1 MVKIDASEL
10 LLRAETEEKNLNWLA
25 AAIIYEKVVKSCL
38 EKNIIEKAA
47 ETYRKLGYSYS
58 RAAFN
63 VKTAEKFIEYINKTI
78 EAYKAAVNAFEQ
90 IGSSSKKLECKAE
103 VSLFSVY
110 IADSNAEVME
120 NLSESYKLFIN
131 AETEY
136 SKEDGQECIARIF
149 GRLAFISAV
158 RAFFMTD
165 PKELEEVY
173 KKGIDIAQKAQILS
187 KNVGNV
193 ESLAEALYAEYYLNI
208 TQVYIKP
215 YRGDEHWR
223 ENYKEFI
230 LKCNESLN
238 FIKNYDDLKALTV
251 VYLILGTANGFF
263 ATNFIED
270 DNEQREYFN
279 KAFGLLEKA
288 ADFARKLNNIS
299 LLSESIY
306 WLDWWIILGGKVKY
320 LQKRISIDLQIFKET
335 RKIFKGVHCFWNFQ
349 NRLFMAAYYTNMAQ
363 WSFFTPTQRKSYAE
377 KAIELAKETFIELPF
392 LATSGDLYLALTWS
406 YSQLSIL
413 ASSKDKQDEYAK
425 KMLQYAKEAEHVAEK
440 YEGGWVRAFGYSSLY
455 KAYKTLADIAQDK
468 ENKIKMLLK
477 AIDASEKY
485 MLHPN
490 ESRTGVITGQ
500 IRLGLLYEELGILT
514 KNNDTLLKT
523 KDFFLQVAKESIEK
537 GYNSHVAAIYEYI
550 ARIEDRLSNFTSSAS
565 YYSKAQA
572 LYKQSLRTIE
582 YKLLKN
588 KINDKVAYISA
599 WNLIELA
606 KLYHKR
612 EDHSK
617 AKNFYSEACQLL
629 KNLERYNYEAS
640 YYSAWALQEEAEEF
654 SKQERHKEAIEKYEL
669 TRKSFKS
676 AKKDL
681 EEVLKRSID
690 KIERSRIE
698 KLERLANVR
707 MNYCLARMNVEE
719 ARILGKQGEHFAAAE
734 KFTLAAS
741 QFREICLIFKS
752 ELERGELEAV
762 YNLCRAWESME
773 LAEKYEDPNRFS
785 DAANLFAKASE
796 LFSDSKLKLL
806 ASGNSSF
813 CEALEHGCL
822 FDESTDTDIKADL
835 YPKIKILLRK
845 AASSYEKGQFRNGAD
860 WALATSTYFDAAWHL
875 IRADKELDIN
885 NKKNLLNIGSDYLK
899 SAAELFGKSGY
910 KNKENEVLE
919 RLDRVLKE
927 EKILIS
933 ALNTIKKP
941 SISSSIEGLVAPAC
955 PIETSQSPRI
965 NEIRQFSEETSRVI
979 GIKEVE
985 RKYEI
990 IYKDLLKEYPKI
1002 QRRECRVGI
1011 AQIGLSE
1018 TNDIITELY
1027 EIKTSG
1033 FLGLQ
1038 VDKVENLNSKVK
1050 NMINKA
1056 HAEGINILIFPEL
1069 IIDLNYE
1076 HWIEDISNLA
1086 KAYDMYIIPGSYHDQ
1101 ITRRNLSRVIGPEGI
1116 LWEQEKHI
1124 PAMIHLGK
1132 KRFKETIKSSPPPK
1146 KTIIS
1151 NTEFGR
1157 IAIVI
1162 CRDFLDMDLRVEL
1175 KNCEPPIDIIINPA
1189 FTPVTADFKAAHF
1202 DARRSIYAY
1211 CFFANVAEFGESL
1224 IYTPE
1229 KDRIERIIPAKE
1241 EGLIYKDVNL
1251 FKLRSERKKWEIEQ
1265 KKEVK
1270 FIQSTR

>member
-1 MVKIDASEL
+1 LEAAKLYEST
-10 LLRAETEEKNLNWLA
+10 AEKFLEKNL
-25 AAIIYEKVVKSCL
+25 E
-38 EKNIIEKAA
+38 EKAA
-47 ETYRKLGYSYS
+47 EIYRKLGYSYS

-63 VKTAEKFIEYINKTI
+63 VKTAEKFIEYINKSI
-78 EAYKAAVNAFEQ
+78 QAYKDAVNIFEQ
-90 IGSSSKKLECKAE
+90 IGNRSKKLECKAE

-110 IADSNAEVME
+110 IADSNTEVME
-120 NLSESYKLFIN
+120 NLNDSYEHFLE
-131 AETEY
+131 AEAEY
-136 SKEDGQECIARIF
+136 SKEADQEHIARIL
-149 GRLAFISAV
+149 GRLAYISAT
-158 RAFFMTD
+158 RTFFMTD
-165 PKELEEVY
+165 PKGLEEIY
-173 KKGIDIAQKAQILS
+173 NKGIEIAQKAQILS
-187 KNVGNV
+187 KKVENV
-193 ESLAEALYAEYYLNI
+193 ESLVEALYAEYYLNI
-208 TQVYIKP
+208 SQVYVKP
-215 YRGDEHWR
+215 FRGDEHWR
-223 ENYKEFI
+223 ENYKKFI
-230 LKCNESLN
+230 LRCNESLN
-238 FIKNYDDLKALTV
+238 FIRNYDDLKALTIS
-251 VYLILGTANGFF
+251 YLILGTAYGFF

-270 DNEQREYFN
+270 DNDQREYFN
-279 KAFGLLEKA
+279 KAFELLEKA
-288 ADFARKLNNIS
+288 ADIARKLNNIS

-306 WLDWWIILGGKVKY
+306 WLDWWVILGGKVKY
-320 LQKRISIDLQIFKET
+320 LQKRISIDLQVFKET
-335 RKIFKGVHCFWNFQ
+335 RKIFKGIHCFWNIQ
-349 NRLFMAAYYTNMAQ
+349 NNLFMTAYYTNMAQ

-377 KAIELAKETFIELPF
+377 KAIELAKGTILEMPF
-392 LATSGDLYLALTWS
+392 LAGFGDLYLALTWS

-425 KMLQYAKEAEHVAEK
+425 KMLQYAKEAEKVAEK

-455 KAYKTLADIAQDK
+455 KAYKTLADIAMNK
-468 ENKIKMLLK
+468 ENKVNMLLK

-485 MLHPN
+485 MSHPN

-514 KNNDTLLKT
+514 KNNDKLLKT
-523 KDFFLQVAKESIEK
+523 KEFFLQVAKESIEK

-550 ARIEDRLSNFTSSAS
+550 ARIEDRLSNFTSSAA
-565 YYSKAQA
+565 YYGKAHE
-572 LYKQSLRTIE
+572 LYKKSLGTIE

-588 KINDKVAYISA
+588 KINDKIVYISA
-599 WNLIELA
+599 WNLIEMA
-606 KLYHKR
+606 KIYHKR

-617 AKNFYSEACQLL
+617 AKNFYSEACELL

-640 YYSAWALQEEAEEF
+640 YYSAWALQEEAEEL
-654 SKQERHKEAIEKYEL
+654 SKQERHKEAIEKYKL

-676 AKKDL
+676 AKMDL
-681 EEVLKRSID
+681 EEILKRPID

-698 KLERLANVR
+698 KLEGLANIR
-707 MNYCLARMNVEE
+707 MNYCSARMNVEE

-741 QFREICLIFKS
+741 QFREICLLFKS

-806 ASGNSSF
+806 ASGNSAF

-822 FDESTDTDIKADL
+822 FDESTDTKIKENL
-835 YPKIKILLRK
+835 YPKIKIMLRK

-860 WALATSTYFDAAWHL
+860 WALATSTYFDAAWHI

-885 NKKNLLNIGSDYLK
+885 NKKNLLSIGSNYLK

-919 RLDRVLKE
+919 RLDRILKE

-933 ALNTIKKP
+933 ALNTIKRP
-941 SISSSIEGLVAPAC
+941 SISSSIDGLLAPAC

-965 NEIRQFSEETSRVI
+965 SEIRQFSEERGRVI

-985 RKYEI
+985 KKYEI

-1011 AQIGLSE
+1011 AQIGLSK
-1018 TNDIITELY
+1018 TNDIINEFY
-1027 EIKTSG
+1027 EIKSSG
-1033 FLGLQ
+1033 LLGLK
-1038 VDKVENLNSKVK
+1038 VDKVETLNSAVK
-1050 NMINKA
+1050 NMIDKA
-1056 HAEGINILIFPEL
+1056 HTEGVNILVFPEL

-1101 ITRRNLSRVIGPEGI
+1101 ITKQNLSRVIGPEGI

-1132 KRFKETIKSSPPPK
+1132 KR
-1146 KTIIS
+1146 
-1151 NTEFGR
+1151 
-1157 IAIVI
+1157 
-1162 CRDFLDMDLRVEL
+1162 
-1175 KNCEPPIDIIINPA
+1175 
-1189 FTPVTADFKAAHF
+1189 
-1202 DARRSIYAY
+1202 
-1211 CFFANVAEFGESL
+1211 
-1224 IYTPE
+1224 
-1229 KDRIERIIPAKE
+1229 
-1241 EGLIYKDVNL
+1241 
-1251 FKLRSERKKWEIEQ
+1251 
-1265 KKEVK
+1265 
-1270 FIQSTR
+1270 